1 MVRKIRHRDSG
12 ELRGLSLMGGTMAR
26 MFNPPHPASILRE
39 DVLPALGLT
48 VTEAARQLGV
58 SRVALSRVLNERAG
72 ISVDLARRI
81 EAWLGPENGGAAVT
95 WLRMQIDYDLWQSNK
110 SHPLKTV
117 KRAVLEAA

>member
-1 MVRKIRHRDSG
+1 
-12 ELRGLSLMGGTMAR
+12 MAR

-48 VTEAARQLGV
+48 VSEAARQLGV

-81 EAWLGPENGGAAVT
+81 EAWIGPENGGRAET
-95 WLRMQIDYDLWQSNK
+95 WLRMQIDYDLWRLEQSA
-110 SHPLKTV
+110 PLHGV
-117 KRAVLEAA
+117 KRTAIAD

>member
-1 MVRKIRHRDSG
+1 
-12 ELRGLSLMGGTMAR
+12 MAK

-48 VTEAARQLGV
+48 VTAAARQLGV

-81 EAWLGPENGGAAVT
+81 EAWLGPENGGSAES
-95 WLRMQIDYDLWQSNK
+95 WLRMQIDYDLWQINK
-110 SHPLKTV
+110 SSPLREV
-117 KRAVLEAA
+117 KRVMRKAA

>member
-1 MVRKIRHRDSG
+1 
-12 ELRGLSLMGGTMAR
+12 MAK
-26 MFNPPHPASILRE
+26 MYNPPHPASILRE

-81 EAWLGPENGGAAVT
+81 EAWLGAENGGSAVT

-110 SHPLKTV
+110 SRPLRKI